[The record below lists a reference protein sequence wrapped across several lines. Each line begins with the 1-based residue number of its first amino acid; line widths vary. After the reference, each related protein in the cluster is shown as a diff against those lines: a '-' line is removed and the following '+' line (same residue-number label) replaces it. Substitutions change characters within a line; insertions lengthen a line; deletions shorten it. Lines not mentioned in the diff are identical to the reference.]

1 VSRIPSDVPVSPGAR
16 PQQVSRSD
24 FVHDAIPVVR
34 PHGAEQPFL
43 GEKAAHSLA

>member
-24 FVHDAIPVVR
+24 FVPE
-34 PHGAEQPFL
+34 G
-43 GEKAAHSLA
+43 KAAFDGVKPDVCLIADRSSD